1 MILKDYAMRRIEC
14 SPFRDE
20 DGQINLEQRIRG
32 TLQHGLS
39 WYGEMQS
46 IDTAFRKLD
55 KSLGKEHVALTSV
68 VIPGSPISVPLLLL
82 SPQGVR
88 TFLPSPI
95 QGVFRAKGDEWLKFG
110 GGTSRRFT
118 EAKPNLQ
125 WKALEMAQTTLDYLR
140 ARGFGLPE
148 IEAVLIFTNPRTH
161 VESSNSPAR
170 IVLADAIERFASNLL
185 QFQPIMDRED
195 IRDLVQVITHP
206 EEVQEERPIEPA
218 QPAPRPRPSKPID
231 LPDAARVDSEALIHG
246 EAAALSPRQQR
257 ALSGIKPRRFPFTR
271 KQWILLGLMFIL
283 DILVIG
289 IFAALVL
296 SDSVY

>member
-1 MILKDYAMRRIEC
+1 MRRIEC

-20 DGQINLEQRIRG
+20 DGQIGLEQRVRG

-39 WYGEMQS
+39 WYGEMQA
-46 IDTAFRKLD
+46 IDTAFRKLE

-68 VIPGSPISVPLLLL
+68 TIPGSTTTIPLLLL

-125 WKALEMAQTTLDYLR
+125 WKVLEMAQTALDYLR
-140 ARGFGLPE
+140 ASGFGLPE
-148 IEAVLIFTNPRTH
+148 IEAVLLFTNPRTH
-161 VESSNSPAR
+161 VETSNTPAR
-170 IVLADAIERFASNLL
+170 IVMADAIERFASNLL
-185 QFQPIMDRED
+185 EFQPIMDQED
-195 IRDLVQVITHP
+195 IRDLVQIITHP
-206 EEVQEERPIEPA
+206 EQVQEQSAVEPT
-218 QPAPRPRPSKPID
+218 PPPPRQRTSQPID
-231 LPDAARVDSEALIHG
+231 LPEPSRVDSEALIHG

-257 ALSGIKPRRFPFTR
+257 SLTGIKPKRFPFTR
-271 KQWILLGLMFIL
+271 KQWILLGLMFML